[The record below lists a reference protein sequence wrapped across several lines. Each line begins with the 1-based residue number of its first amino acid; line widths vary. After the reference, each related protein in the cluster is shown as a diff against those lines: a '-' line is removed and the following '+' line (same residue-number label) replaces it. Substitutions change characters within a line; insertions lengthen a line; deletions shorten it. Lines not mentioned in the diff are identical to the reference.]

1 MNNIIHG
8 DYFVHGD
15 FVKIDDWYNPSN
27 PPEIGVVVHP
37 DSQEHHGGSHRY
49 RVLLNGRLTWFY
61 NYELEKVK

>member
-1 MNNIIHG
+1 VSNIIHG

-15 FVKIDDWYNPSN
+15 FVKIEDWYNPSK

-49 RVLLNGRLTWFY
+49 RVLFRERLTWFY
-61 NYELEKVK
+61 NYELVKV

>member
-1 MNNIIHG
+1 VNNIIHG

-15 FVKIDDWYNPSN
+15 FVKIEDWNNPSN
-27 PPEIGVVVHP
+27 PPDIGVVVHL

-61 NYELEKVK
+61 SYELVKV